1 MTVPG
6 DASWVTCDYCGSTL
20 TVTRSG
26 EGVAL
31 EMVRQVTESVAAS
44 GESTRS
50 AIQDASQ
57 ITREELRRLQ
67 WTQEFTAIQLQLTN
81 IRGEIRALER
91 EKRLTSR
98 ARHQLQELRQQAARL
113 EARLAELQHRLE
125 PGGKP
130 VSVAEK
136 RPARS
141 SWGCAGILMG
151 LGFLMLL
158 GSFGAET
165 LEDSVSIAQVALV
178 TIVVASLWQIF
189 VKAGRPGWAAIVPFY
204 NVMVLAEITGR
215 PWWWVLL
222 VFIPVINLIVFLLLT
237 VDLARS
243 FGRGLG
249 FAVGMVFLPFIFFP
263 LLAFGSAEYEGPVVG

>member
-67 WTQEFTAIQLQLTN
+67 WTQEFTAVQLQLTN

-165 LEDSVSIAQVALV
+165 PEDSVSIAQVALV

-189 VKAGRPGWAAIVPFY
+189 VKAGRPGWAALVPFY

-222 VFIPVINLIVFLLLT
+222 VFIPVINLIVLLLLT

-263 LLAFGSAEYEGPVVG
+263 LLAFGSAEYEGPVVD